1 MKRKQSEPTPDTPFT
16 RFTARYTTLYRIL
29 LILGILS
36 VALSLP
42 GIVNVRLLFAT
53 FSADPF
59 YAISGMV
66 STFIVLPLMISS
78 LILLWH
84 KHPMGIRIRL
94 GGYVGSIT
102 AAVLALFTSEST
114 LKSITDQ
121 AIEDAKRSGGTTLD
135 PVITTQIAQ
144 ASFYGALYISIL
156 VSIIFAWLW
165 WKAWKKQTKADLK
178 ATSQHE

>member
-1 MKRKQSEPTPDTPFT
+1 MTRKQSEPAPDTPFT
-16 RFTARYTTLYRIL
+16 RFAARYTPLYRTL
-29 LILGILS
+29 LILGIIS
-36 VALSLP
+36 IALSLP
-42 GIVNVRLLFAT
+42 GIANIRLLFST
-53 FSADPF
+53 FPTDPF

-78 LILLWH
+78 LILLWN

-94 GGYVGSIT
+94 GGYAGSI
-102 AAVLALFTSEST
+102 AAATLALFTSEST

-144 ASFYGALYISIL
+144 ASFYGALYISMLISIL
-156 VSIIFAWLW
+156 FAWLW
-165 WKAWKKQTKADLK
+165 WKAWKKQAKTDLK
-178 ATSQHE
+178 TVNQHE